1 MHHKRSEHAEI
12 FQMCKNMNSCP
23 YQNCWFRHEPY
34 KSNDQNNEEQ
44 EVTEKILSMME
55 KFTQRIVKLENMMN
69 K

>member
-1 MHHKRSEHAEI
+1 MQKLFKCAKIEFLSLS
-12 FQMCKNMNSCP
+12 K
-23 YQNCWFRHEPY
+23 Y
-34 KSNDQNNEEQ
+34 KSNDQNNEIQ